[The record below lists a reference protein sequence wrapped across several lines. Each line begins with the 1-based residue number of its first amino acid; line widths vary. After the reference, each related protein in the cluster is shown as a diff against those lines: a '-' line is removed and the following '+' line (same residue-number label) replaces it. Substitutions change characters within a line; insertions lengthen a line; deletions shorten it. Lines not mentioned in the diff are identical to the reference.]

1 MSQASPQSQANQ
13 MLGHSSVNSET
24 NGLSNMVFTKELTLS
39 GWRTRKYLDR
49 RPRPVQGSDQILLGS
64 GFWVL
69 TCTPQLKQWSQ
80 QGTGNKASW
89 MAQLMKQEEH
99 AKDHALIPS
108 HWSEVTPLL
117 SLFKIL
123 HNDEDELSN
132 LC

>member
-1 MSQASPQSQANQ
+1 
-13 MLGHSSVNSET
+13 
-24 NGLSNMVFTKELTLS
+24 MVFTKELKLS

-64 GFWVL
+64 DFWVL

-80 QGTGNKASW
+80 QCTGNKASW

-99 AKDHALIPS
+99 AKDPALIPS

-117 SLFKIL
+117 SLFKNL
-123 HNDEDELSN
+123 HNDEDELSD